1 MLVTIKEVKL
11 SYMNQTSINDKMREN
26 MNKRED
32 RWESDKED
40 K

>member
-32 RWESDKED
+32 R
-40 K
+40 